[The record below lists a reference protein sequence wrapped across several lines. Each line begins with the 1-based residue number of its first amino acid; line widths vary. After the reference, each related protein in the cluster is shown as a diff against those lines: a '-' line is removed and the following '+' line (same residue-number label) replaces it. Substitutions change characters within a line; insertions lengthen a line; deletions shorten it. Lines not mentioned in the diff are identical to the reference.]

1 MLLLCFSF
9 CHGFGRKTA
18 FDDIHHDTPD
28 PEVGLVFGHLKDGI
42 VGIGRLQLDVSL
54 GEMRVIVVFHRVFI
68 IVECHDDIAVGG
80 FERTV
85 NDKQITIV
93 DTRACHG
100 VTIGAGVECG
110 VGMADEVAV
119 EIQRLHLVALC
130 WRRETSFH
138 SQGALQGQH
147 LTELTG
153 KERELTLMYV
163 VVCIHHYQS
172 HKKNRVSH
180 DNRFPKNK
188 LLKN

>member
-9 CHGFGRKTA
+9 CHGFGREAA
-18 FDDIHHDTPD
+18 FDDIHHDAPD
-28 PEVGLVFGHLKDGI
+28 PEVGLVFGHLKDRI
-42 VGIGRLQLDVSL
+42 MGIGRLQLDVSL
-54 GEMRVIVVFHRVFI
+54 GEMRVIVVFHRVFT

-100 VTIGAGVECG
+100 VTIGTGVECG
-110 VGMADEVAV
+110 VGMADEITV
-119 EIQRLHLVALC
+119 EIQRFHFVALC
-130 WRRETSFH
+130 WRRKAGFH
-138 SQGALQGQH
+138 SQGTLQGQY

-153 KERELTLMYV
+153 KNCELALLYLV
-163 VVCIHHYQS
+163 ICIHCYQS